1 MLSLEAITGSRKGL
15 GRAARTPPD
24 RANCQRTSES
34 SLPQHPTAMTPQ
46 TVSPVLGSAQQ
57 EFTES
62 IWETV
67 YLLSQ
72 TRAGE
77 PLVAG
82 DVAVAIVKHETKT

>member
-1 MLSLEAITGSRKGL
+1 M
-15 GRAARTPPD
+15 
-24 RANCQRTSES
+24 
-34 SLPQHPTAMTPQ
+34 
-46 TVSPVLGSAQQ
+46 GSAQQ